1 MAAKWNIPIPP
12 VPGPERPSITD
23 AEYVDAI
30 RAFPPS
36 KFIPAICEVTAQFET
51 GEWAHEFGKQ
61 TVTVWALADMARV
74 SLAHSNETRSKIP
87 TQYDV
92 LRCAANYMAISD
104 PDLMEGGPGSF
115 ERFFLRIAGE
125 QLVWQT
131 SPFMELSRTTAL
143 WETPPA
149 RPLKVMKP
157 GWDIDLLGCT
167 LSDYRLLGEF
177 VFSVSASHHGHF
189 NEAIFAMPEMQRVLG
204 TLTPDQASAVYRQH
218 FLQTPDDF
226 RTLVGKNNRPAP
238 YRRMTYN
245 PLADKP
251 VIRCGGPDDYVPIP
265 LLMMRKVTPLGLYYT
280 GIKRWGNDFSTELG
294 YIFEP
299 YLGRHL
305 KHCRGADVYPE
316 IKYGPPATRR
326 DSVDFIVVTPKAV
339 VLIDAKSIRP
349 TESVR
354 TGDDRAADELKRM
367 LRKGVDQLEETEA
380 AIASGVAEFAHIPT
394 DRPRVGLLVTI
405 TDFNVATNAPI
416 RTFAGLESDFPYV
429 IASMGDIEQAVV
441 HADDFGEIVLK
452 AALADPWTGN
462 TLRSQF
468 VADGRIDN
476 PILDAAWENS
486 LTSARLD
493 AAAASEAAS
502 GG

>member
-12 VPGPERPSITD
+12 LPGRERPPTTD
-23 AEYVDAI
+23 TEYVQMV

-36 KFIPAICEVTAQFET
+36 KFIPAISEVSAQFET
-51 GEWAHEFGKQ
+51 GSWAHHFGKQ
-61 TVTVWALADMARV
+61 IVTAPALADMARV
-74 SLAHSNETRSKIP
+74 SLAHSNEGRTKIP
-87 TQYDV
+87 TEHDV
-92 LRCAANYMAISD
+92 LMCAAHYQALDD
-104 PDLMEGGPGSF
+104 PDLREGGPGAF

-149 RPLKVMKP
+149 RPVKVMKP
-157 GWDIDLLGCT
+157 GWDADLLGCS
-167 LSDYRLLGEF
+167 LGDYRLLGEF
-177 VFSVSASHHGHF
+177 VFFASSSRHGHF
-189 NEAIFAMPEMQRVLG
+189 NEAIFDMPEMQQLFG
-204 TLTPDQASAVYRQH
+204 TITPEQATAIYRRH
-218 FLQTPDDF
+218 FLQTADGF
-226 RTLVGKNNRPAP
+226 RTAVGENNRPAP

-251 VIRCGGPDDYVPIP
+251 VIRCGGVDDYVPVP

-280 GIKRWGNDFSTELG
+280 GMKRWGNDFATDLG

-316 IKYGPPATRR
+316 IKYGAAATRR
-326 DSVDFIVVTPKAV
+326 DSVDFIVVTPTAV

-367 LRKGVDQLEETEA
+367 LRKGVDQLENTDS
-380 AIASGVAEFAHIPT
+380 AIAKGAPEFAHIPT

-441 HADDFGEIVLK
+441 NAHDIGEIVLK

-468 VADGRIDN
+468 VSAGRIDN
-476 PILDAAWENS
+476 PILDAAWKNALTLSRTAAGENHEPPP
-486 LTSARLD
+486 A
-493 AAAASEAAS
+493 E
-502 GG
+502 